1 MTSETRIFLTPK
13 NKYKLMKAIAIVP
26 GKGDVSLI
34 TVEEPVISSPDE
46 VKLEV
51 LEVGICG
58 TDREEVEGGRAD
70 PPAGENRLIIGHEM
84 LGRVVDTGNKPR
96 KVKVGDYALFM
107 VRRPCNHCGPCHQ
120 ERSDMCSTGDYTERG
135 IKGRHGFQAQYVV
148 DNEEFLIPVNESVAD
163 IGVLTEPMS
172 VVVKAIDESVALQM
186 ARMPGNDIAN
196 WLRGKRAL
204 VAGLGPIGLL
214 ASFLLKLRGAEVFGL
229 DVVDESSPR
238 ASILKKMGGE
248 YINGKSVKTTSIDEK
263 FGNMDFIF
271 EATGIA
277 NLEFELM
284 DALGMNGL
292 YVLTGIPSGERPVRI
307 AGNLLMRQMV
317 LQNQMMLGSVN
328 ASKKH
333 YTDAVTELMNIKAKF
348 GDSIKELITERVNY
362 VDFKK
367 AFSSNSTDEIKTVIE
382 WKKMG

>member
-1 MTSETRIFLTPK
+1 
-13 NKYKLMKAIAIVP
+13 MKAIAIVP